1 MLDKLSPVIATRKW
15 LNLGLNRKASQRRKL
30 LSSKGRIQEWG

>member
-15 LNLGLNRKASQRRKL
+15 LNLGLNREGITEEKALIKQR
-30 LSSKGRIQEWG
+30 